1 MTYTCIAVFSL
12 CLTIHPDI
20 VKGSHWILT
29 WDIKNR
35 KGMIMFWSVVPFY
48 RHNWKASG
56 CIAWKRSEFKRADK
70 ELSTNIPFWW
80 SLCNELP
87 HFACSHKEKLKHQ
100 NSSVDFNSKRFLLC
114 LKKGGFVLG
123 IWSFFFRSARHRDV
137 NHCHEAGPWGVWGWH
152 DACRAVQGAFIVF
165 LPPSN
170 IFPLERLRSFTD
182 RPGFSACC
190 HAGVS
195 AHPDALQMHFQRC
208 LIACWKS
215 FSTSHYLCRA
225 LWAKDCLTGKLSD
238 CHPLW
243 S

>member
-1 MTYTCIAVFSL
+1 MFCCLIIMGIISFTLLQNKKKMFHLWHTDIAVFSL

-56 CIAWKRSEFKRADK
+56 CVAWKRSEFKRADK

-114 LKKGGFVLG
+114 LKKRRLCSWDLVL
-123 IWSFFFRSARHRDV
+123 FF
-137 NHCHEAGPWGVWGWH
+137 
-152 DACRAVQGAFIVF
+152 
-165 LPPSN
+165 
-170 IFPLERLRSFTD
+170 
-182 RPGFSACC
+182 
-190 HAGVS
+190 
-195 AHPDALQMHFQRC
+195 
-208 LIACWKS
+208 
-215 FSTSHYLCRA
+215 
-225 LWAKDCLTGKLSD
+225 
-238 CHPLW
+238 
-243 S
+243 